1 MQDHKSRPISVYC
14 HSAQLWRLLFT
25 PRSFESGTS
34 PNLMGTVAKAT
45 FLCPPHLKG
54 STLFMLD
61 LGAPNDPYIWYENSH
76 LFPKSTQEVLYIGC
90 GRKDIPS
97 MCVQTIKKDA
107 HCHQLFRRI
116 PGGHTT
122 TRGSNAY
129 AEFSTKSQSNQ
140 RPMRE

>member
-1 MQDHKSRPISVYC
+1 MLQDHKSRPISVYC

-97 MCVQTIKKDA
+97 MWIILQCIFIQYKLFDLHVERPHCQHHVQQNKLPGIS
-107 HCHQLFRRI
+107 RI
-116 PGGHTT
+116 
-122 TRGSNAY
+122 NA
-129 AEFSTKSQSNQ
+129 K
-140 RPMRE
+140 